1 MKRFLNSIDTIS
13 KWVFRIMAPLMLVLS
28 LIVCYEVISRWAFN
42 NPTKW
47 VHEVSGFIFGVTFIL
62 AGAYVLQVKAHVNVD
77 ILLNALSPRARAGL
91 NIFNFLFILI
101 TCGAL
106 VWYGSTSA
114 WDSIKVLEHSQSEFG
129 PPLYPI
135 RAVIPIGAFL
145 VLLQGVAGLIR
156 DIYLA
161 ATGREL

>member
-1 MKRFLNSIDTIS
+1 MKKFVNSIDTIS
-13 KWVFRIMAPLMLVLS
+13 KWVFRIMAPLLLVLS

-42 NPTKW
+42 KPTLW
-47 VHEVSGFIFGVTFIL
+47 VHEISGFIFGVTFIL
-62 AGAYVLQVKAHVNVD
+62 AGAYVLHVKAHVNVD
-77 ILLNALSPRARAGL
+77 ILPNALPPRARAGL

-101 TCGAL
+101 TCAAL

-114 WDSIKVLEHSQSEFG
+114 WDSIKLLEHSQTEFS

-145 VLLQGVAGLIR
+145 VLLEGVADLIR
-156 DIYLA
+156 NIHLA